1 MPSLAESFTL
11 ILTGLRATV
20 APFPYTPQP
29 RFAYLS
35 FIWHYVWGVS
45 KRFARLYARWQAG
58 TLPRPRSP
66 RPSRAGQARKRPP
79 IRLPRGRMWLIKDIQ
94 ATAGTRSLLRHWIA
108 TTPELQQFLEAAPQA
123 RRLLNPICHMLGID
137 LDAPHGVPI
146 GLPPP
151 PPRRQRAPR
160 QPAPAPAAPR
170 ARAPRPKKSAKTT
183 NYSPGPCRLFST
195 A

>member
-137 LDAPHGVPI
+137 IDAPYGVPLAKP
-146 GLPPP
+146 GATPQPPVEPEAAP
-151 PPRRQRAPR
+151 P
-160 QPAPAPAAPR
+160 PAAPV
-170 ARAPRPKKSAKTT
+170 RPDPPPHWPSTVPT
-183 NYSPGPCRLFST
+183 QPHFFSLI
-195 A
+195 